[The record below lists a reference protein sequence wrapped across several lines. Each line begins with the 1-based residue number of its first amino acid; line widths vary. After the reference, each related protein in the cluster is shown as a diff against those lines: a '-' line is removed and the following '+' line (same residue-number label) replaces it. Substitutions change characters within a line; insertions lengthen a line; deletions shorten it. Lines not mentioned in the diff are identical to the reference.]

1 MAGLLDF
8 LRQNSPTSGLGQ
20 MSEAEMERL
29 RRNQFMEQLNMLN
42 NSPTGLGQLSE
53 AEAAAIKFQQMKEQ
67 MDEMSKI
74 RQISEAYNMNP
85 QNNTMQNIP
94 PSAGGLSARNAQPNM
109 NLNALLKMLG
119 Y

>member
-8 LRQNSPTSGLGQ
+8 LRQTSANSGLGQ
-20 MSEAEMERL
+20 ISDAEMERL
-29 RRNQFMEQLNMLN
+29 RRSQFMEQINMLN
-42 NSPTGLGQLSE
+42 NGSTGVGQLSE
-53 AEAAAIKFQQMKEQ
+53 AEAAAIQFQQMKAE

-74 RQISEAYNMNP
+74 RQMNEAFNMNP

-94 PSAGGLSARNAQPNM
+94 PNAGGMSARNAQPNM
-109 NLNALLKMLG
+109 NLNSLLKMLG